1 MPSPE
6 KRVPLRVIAE
16 NTGLSR
22 MAVSLALRDH
32 PSIPPATRKR
42 VQAAA
47 RRLGHRADPVVAD
60 LMTRLRTATRVHSEE
75 TLAIVTNQRNG
86 RSWEDLPTHRAY
98 HEGALARAAQ
108 LGYKTEEF
116 RLHEDGMSEKRLSQ
130 ILWTRGI
137 EGVLIFPILGDPGV
151 FDMRLEWKR
160 FSAAAIAFSLRS
172 PLLHRSCAHHA
183 YVVMEAC
190 RRLRKL
196 GYRRPGLAIEAQQD
210 ERTGHHWRA
219 GFLCAQ
225 DLESAP
231 DPVPPL
237 ITASWSFETFADWF
251 TRHRPD
257 VVLGI
262 DRPLV
267 DWMERCGARVP
278 RDAGYASLDLTPD
291 MGAISGMDQNS
302 RQIGA
307 AAIDLIVAG
316 IRQHERGVPRNPKT
330 VMIEGIWRPGETTR
344 AIRPRKSQ

>member
-1 MPSPE
+1 MPPE
-6 KRVPLRVIAE
+6 KRVPLRMIAE
-16 NTGLSR
+16 KTGLSR

-47 RRLGHRADPVVAD
+47 RRLGHRADPVIAD
-60 LMTRLRTATRVHSEE
+60 LMARLRATRTHSEE
-75 TLAIVTNQRNG
+75 TLAIVTNQRDG
-86 RSWEDLPTHRAY
+86 RSWEDFPTHRAY
-98 HEGALARAAQ
+98 YEGAKARAEQ
-108 LGYKTEEF
+108 LGYKVEEF
-116 RLHEDGMSEKRLSQ
+116 RLHEDGMTEKRLSQ

-137 EGVLIFPILGDPGV
+137 EGVLIFPLLGNPGF

-160 FSAAAIAFSLRS
+160 FSSAAIAFSLRS
-172 PLLHRSCAHHA
+172 PLLHRSCVHHTQA
-183 YVVMEAC
+183 VLEAC
-190 RRLRKL
+190 RHLRKL

-225 DLESAP
+225 DLVPVP

-237 ITASWSFETFADWF
+237 ITPKWTFETFAEWF
-251 TRHRPD
+251 DRHRPD

-267 DWMERCGARVP
+267 DWIERCGARVP
-278 RDAGYASLDLTPD
+278 KDVGYANLDRTAE
-291 MGAISGMDQNS
+291 MGPISGIDQNS

-307 AAIDLIVAG
+307 AAIDLIIAG
-316 IRQHERGVPRNPKT
+316 IRQHERGLPANPKT
-330 VMIEGIWRPGETTR
+330 VMIEGTWCAGNTTR
-344 AIRPRKSQ
+344 AIRSRRKS